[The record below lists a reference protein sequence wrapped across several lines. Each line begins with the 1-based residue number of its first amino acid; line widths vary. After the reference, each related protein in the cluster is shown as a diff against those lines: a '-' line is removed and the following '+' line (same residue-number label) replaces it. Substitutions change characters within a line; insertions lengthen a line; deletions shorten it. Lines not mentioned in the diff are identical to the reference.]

1 VSTVE
6 PIADYACLTGENPL
20 WHPAEKRLY
29 WCDIPRGRMFRFDP
43 ATGKHEPCY
52 QGEQVGGFTLQADG
66 SLLLFGERGAI
77 RVWREGGGASAEG
90 IVRTIVEEIPE
101 ERESRFNDVIA
112 DPAGRVFCGTMPKPD
127 GTPGSLYRL
136 DTDGKLTRLFGG
148 IGCSNGMGFTP
159 DRKRMYYTD
168 SKPREVYVFDYDERT
183 GSLSNR
189 KLFLRL
195 PEGNIPDGMTVD
207 SEGFVWTA
215 IWGGSCII
223 RYSPEGKELERIA
236 LPAKLCAS
244 LAFAGPDYA
253 DIYVTCA
260 GGDDKAANG
269 PGAGGLYRVRGTGHR
284 GVPEFVS
291 RVP

>member
-1 VSTVE
+1 MSTVE
-6 PIADYACLTGENPL
+6 LIADYACLTGENPL

-29 WCDIPRGRMFRFDP
+29 WCDIPKGRLFRFDP

-77 RVWREGGGASAEG
+77 RVWHEGVGRTVVAEM
-90 IVRTIVEEIPE
+90 PE

-136 DTDGKLTRLFGG
+136 DTDGKLTHLFGG

-159 DRKRMYYTD
+159 DRKHLYYTD
-168 SKPREVYVFDYDERT
+168 SKPREVYLFDYDERT

-207 SEGFVWTA
+207 GEGFVWTA

-223 RYSPEGKELERIA
+223 RYSREGKELERIG

-253 DIYVTCA
+253 DLYVTCA
-260 GGDDKAANG
+260 GGDDKVANG

-291 RVP
+291 RIGL